1 MRQMKYSK
9 IFFLLMLF
17 FTVSSS
23 YAQLGGSTVPLK
35 TVFSVNGFQLG
46 EVYPEAVQKSRF
58 QGARMNENETEFGID
73 RVFIYGSEEEHNY
86 TYFLFNADELQEF
99 FITNK
104 VFSLDIGRVKIKV
117 GEPLDKLKNVPK
129 LKMEQA
135 IDYRAKPKPQPIKG
149 AWVLRHPDLHE
160 DVFRITIYEENGIVT
175 ALTGIVLP

>member
-1 MRQMKYSK
+1 MRRMKYSK

-23 YAQLGGSTVPLK
+23 YAQFGGSTVPLK

-58 QGARMNENETEFGID
+58 RGALMTENESEFGVN
-73 RVFIYGSEEEHNY
+73 RNFIYGSEEENNY
-86 TYFLFNADELQEF
+86 TYFRFGADELGEF
-99 FITNK
+99 FIMNK
-104 VFSLDIGRVKIKV
+104 VFSLDIGPVKIKV
-117 GEPLDKLKNVPK
+117 GEPLDKLKDVPE

-135 IDYRAKPKPQPIKG
+135 IDYTAKPKPQPIKG
-149 AWVLRHPDLHE
+149 GWVLRYPDLLE
-160 DVFRITIYEENGIVT
+160 DAYRITVYEENGIVT

>member
-1 MRQMKYSK
+1 MRRMKYSK

-35 TVFSVNGFQLG
+35 TLFSVNGFQLG
-46 EVYPEAVQKSRF
+46 EVYPEDVQKSRF

-73 RVFIYGSEEEHNY
+73 RIFIYGSDEENNLTFFRFESN
-86 TYFLFNADELQEF
+86 ELREF
-99 FITNK
+99 FIMNK
-104 VFSLDIGRVKIKV
+104 VFSFDIGRVKIKV

-135 IDYRAKPKPQPIKG
+135 INYRAKPKPQPIKG

-160 DVFRITIYEENGIVT
+160 EVFQITIYEENGIIT
-175 ALTGIVLP
+175 ALSGYILP

>member
-1 MRQMKYSK
+1 MRRMKYSK

-58 QGARMNENETEFGID
+58 QGALMTENESEFGVN
-73 RVFIYGSEEEHNY
+73 RNFIYGSEEENNY
-86 TYFLFNADELQEF
+86 TYFRFGADELREF

-104 VFSLDIGRVKIKV
+104 VFSLNIGPVKIKV
-117 GEPLDKLKNVPK
+117 GERLDKLKNVPK
-129 LKMEQA
+129 LKMEQE

-160 DVFRITIYEENGIVT
+160 DVFQITIYEENGIVT
-175 ALTGIVLP
+175 ALTGYILP

>member
-1 MRQMKYSK
+1 M
-9 IFFLLMLF
+9 
-17 FTVSSS
+17 T
-23 YAQLGGSTVPLK
+23 
-35 TVFSVNGFQLG
+35 
-46 EVYPEAVQKSRF
+46 
-58 QGARMNENETEFGID
+58 ENESEFGVN
-73 RVFIYGSEEEHNY
+73 RNFIYGSEEENNY
-86 TYFLFNADELQEF
+86 TYFRFGADELREF

-104 VFSLDIGRVKIKV
+104 VFSLNIGPVKIKV
-117 GEPLDKLKNVPK
+117 GERLDKLKNVPK